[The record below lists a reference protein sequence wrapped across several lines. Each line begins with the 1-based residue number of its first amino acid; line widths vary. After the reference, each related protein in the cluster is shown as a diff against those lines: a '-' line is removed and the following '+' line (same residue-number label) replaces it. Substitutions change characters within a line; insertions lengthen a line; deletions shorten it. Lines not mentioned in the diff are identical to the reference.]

1 LETTSDYSFLLS
13 DESGGSMI
21 VIRLYV
27 AALTVVFLF
36 ASVMTTGVGVLHAM
50 VLVCAVLYS
59 ILDFRHELN
68 DLRQMETQVSSL
80 SR

>member
-1 LETTSDYSFLLS
+1 ML
-13 DESGGSMI
+13 

-27 AALTVVFLF
+27 AALIVMFLF
-36 ASVMTTGVGVLHAM
+36 ASLMTTGVGVLHAI

-59 ILDFRHELN
+59 ILDVRHELN